1 MTTDR
6 PNRAPSTIWTLRR
19 DRNTPYVATAP
30 GDQIVLSDGYGEDIS
45 MTRAEARLL
54 AKRINQCL
62 DETRKR

>member
-30 GDQIVLSDGYGEDIS
+30 DDRIVFADGYGEALN
-45 MTRAEARLL
+45 MTRADARLL